1 MEANVVKVSFIL
13 HNSTLNDDFI
23 CSKVSSYRYVIHSSK
38 LIAVHSVLVCRNLQ
52 LVDSSFVEKVSL
64 QPTSLGS
71 LSQN

>member
-23 CSKVSSYRYVIHSSK
+23 CSKVSSCRYVIHSSK